1 MRFRFC
7 GDLDCPDWL
16 LAEISTLSKLSSVK
30 MKLLC
35 AQVVADMTGHSIDYK
50 KAAKLTSDA
59 KFEIADIKAAIAAL
73 NFIFKSSARQHVDGE
88 TVSNELQQLGLPK
101 EHANA
106 LSKIYDEKLDV
117 LESTLRQ
124 QSMRVSRLKDVD
136 WRVDYIIS
144 SSLLGEVGE
153 PEVQVKIVK
162 EDGINSESSGEYAFT
177 IDGNN
182 FRTFLAELKQAY
194 KLLEDIS

>member
-1 MRFRFC
+1 MKFRFC

-35 AQVVADMTGHSIDYK
+35 GQVVADLTGNNIDYV

-59 KFEIADIKAAIAAL
+59 KFEIADIKAAIVAL
-73 NFIFKSSARQHVDGE
+73 NFIFTSSARQHVAGE

-101 EHANA
+101 EHAHA
-106 LSKIYDEKLDV
+106 LSKLYDDKLEQ
-117 LESTLRQ
+117 LHNALRQ
-124 QSMRVSRLKDVD
+124 QSMRVSRLKSVD
-136 WRVDYIIS
+136 WRVDYVIS

-153 PEVQVKIVK
+153 PEVQFKFVK
-162 EDGINSESSGEYAFT
+162 EDGSDNAFT
-177 IDGNN
+177 EEIAFTVNGNT
-182 FRTFLAELKQAY
+182 FRTLLVELKQAY
-194 KLLEDIS
+194 MLMEGLS